1 MTSFWLSLA
10 LLVTFT
16 VPPILYAE
24 DKPAMSVEHKH
35 EPGFYFT
42 CAMHPDIKE
51 KEAGKCPIC
60 GMNLTKVEVEEDD
73 EEDEASNTE
82 ASNTEAS
89 NTEASNTEAS
99 NTKANMSVEHKHEP
113 GFYFTCAMHP
123 DIKEHEAGK
132 CPICGMNLTKVEV
145 EEGDG
150 DEKVETEATSSAEPG
165 MTVAQIKLRK
175 AQLHHFRP
183 TFFTVTTMKMQKK
196 VRLLGTVLQAET
208 REKTIP
214 ARTSGRVE
222 KVYIKSTGSKVKRGD
237 AVLDLYSP
245 ALITAGEEYLVARR
259 GLQQG
264 GSPHS
269 QAMLAQAEKKLR
281 LWGVKPFQYRSWH
294 KRGKVP
300 DRITIYSP
308 VSGVVRKRHAVAGR
322 YFKEGQNFFELYD
335 LSSVWVEID
344 VYEHDASLV
353 ALGQE
358 VTMQFVAVPGEPLQ
372 GEIDFISPAL
382 HQASRTLK
390 IRATVPNPGGK
401 LKPGMFADVTLLIEL
416 PGMPLV
422 IPRSAII
429 DTGKRK
435 VIWHKI
441 KNKKFQ
447 AKVIQ
452 TGYESEGYVEV
463 KSGLSEDEQVV
474 LDGNFLL
481 DAQAQLF
488 GGYQ

>member
-1 MTSFWLSLA
+1 MTSFLLS
-10 LLVTFT
+10 FT
-16 VPPILYAE
+16 LYVMFTATPTLYAE
-24 DKPAMSVEHKH
+24 EQAAMSTEHKH
-35 EPGFYFT
+35 APGFYFT
-42 CAMHPDIKE
+42 CAMHPQIRE
-51 KEAGKCPIC
+51 QEPGKCPIC
-60 GMNLTKVEVEEDD
+60 GMNLVKVEME
-73 EEDEASNTE
+73 EEDENKKVATE
-82 ASNTEAS
+82 A
-89 NTEASNTEAS
+89 
-99 NTKANMSVEHKHEP
+99 
-113 GFYFTCAMHP
+113 
-123 DIKEHEAGK
+123 
-132 CPICGMNLTKVEV
+132 
-145 EEGDG
+145 
-150 DEKVETEATSSAEPG
+150 SSAEPG
-165 MTVAQIKLRK
+165 VTVAQMKLRK
-175 AQLHHFRP
+175 AQLQHFRP

-259 GLQQG
+259 GFQQG
-264 GSPHS
+264 DSTHS

-294 KRGKVP
+294 KRVKVP

-382 HQASRTLK
+382 HKASRTLK

-401 LKPGMFADVTLLIEL
+401 LRPGMFADVTLLIEL

-435 VIWHKI
+435 VVWHKI
-441 KNKKFQ
+441 NQNKFQ

-452 TGYESEGYVEV
+452 TGYEFEGYVEV